1 MNIDKL
7 LRAGIIMKKIIL
19 IFLSVLFFSGCSP
32 KNSSDTSPVN
42 IKVDSK
48 KSTIAA
54 EKQNTAVLE
63 KQEQNITA
71 AEKKVV
77 YSNTTYGFTFE
88 LPNSWRGFSIVTDKW
103 EGRGTTDSGKT
114 IIETGPKVSIRHP
127 LWTSKNQRQDIP
139 IMIFTNKQWNSIKD
153 EKLSVSAAPI
163 GPSILGSNDK
173 YVFALPPRYNF
184 AFLKGYEE
192 VDKILKNNPLKPQKS
207 K

>member
-7 LRAGIIMKKIIL
+7 LKAGIIMKKIIL
-19 IFLSVLFFSGCSP
+19 SFLSVLFFSSCSP
-32 KNSSDTSPVN
+32 KNLTDTSSVN
-42 IKVDSK
+42 FKVDSE

-63 KQEQNITA
+63 KQEQNDTA
-71 AEKKVV
+71 SEKKVV

-88 LPNSWRGFSIVTDKW
+88 LPKSWKGFSVVTDKW

-114 IIETGPKVSIRHP
+114 IIETGPKISIKHP
-127 LWTSKNQRQDIP
+127 LWTSKNQRQNIP

-163 GPSILGSNDK
+163 GPSILDSNDK

-184 AFLKGYEE
+184 DFLKGYEE
-192 VDKILKNNPLKPQKS
+192 VDNILKGNPLKAVKS